1 MCHVEDVVV
10 VLLRVGAE
18 LRGPLQGLL
27 PAVVTETFGQGL
39 PISARDMPSIITT
52 PKAELAGAAVR
63 DLESLFV
70 DAEGSSGEM

>member
-1 MCHVEDVVV
+1 
-10 VLLRVGAE
+10 
-18 LRGPLQGLL
+18 
-27 PAVVTETFGQGL
+27 
-39 PISARDMPSIITT
+39 MPSIITT